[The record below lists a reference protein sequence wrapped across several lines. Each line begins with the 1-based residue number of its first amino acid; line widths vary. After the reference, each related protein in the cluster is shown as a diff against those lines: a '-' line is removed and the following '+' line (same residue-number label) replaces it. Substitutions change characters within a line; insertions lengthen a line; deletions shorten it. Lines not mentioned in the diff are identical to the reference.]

1 MWSRRFRLPRLTGEN
16 ACPIMSLAE
25 AFFEQ
30 SPACHWVVDQAG
42 VFLRICG
49 DPAGVLGRSASEL
62 TGKTLDALGPDLA
75 GLWKDRVARA
85 LAGETLTIGD
95 RHGEHTWSISVFP
108 VRYEGALYAGAIARE
123 VTPWNTAEHE
133 LRHTVLGALKAME
146 FERKTASSFLHDS
159 VGQNLTAF
167 GLQLDL
173 LRMDVEQALPG
184 SGARIG
190 EMQSV
195 LEEMMDKVRA
205 YSHELNPSTVE
216 RAGLRPALDRL
227 ASRTRK
233 RFSGTLRLNV
243 DPSLKLDPGVASAM
257 YQIAQ
262 EAVENSVQHSGCTMI
277 EVTVRAT
284 SARTCMEVRDNG
296 RGFDPGDLARGCR
309 GLGLL
314 TMEHYAAQAGLDLS
328 VASDRRRG
336 TTVRATA
343 VRGS

>member
-1 MWSRRFRLPRLTGEN
+1 
-16 ACPIMSLAE
+16 MSLAE
-25 AFFEQ
+25 AFLEQ
-30 SPACHWVVDQAG
+30 SPTCHWILDQAG
-42 VFLRICG
+42 VFRRICG
-49 DPAGVLGRSASEL
+49 DTSSVLGYGASAL
-62 TGKTLDALGPDLA
+62 DGKSLDVLGPDLA
-75 GLWKDRVARA
+75 ASWRDRVARA
-85 LAGETLTIGD
+85 LAGETLSIRD
-95 RHGEHTWSISVFP
+95 RRGEHTWNISIFP
-108 VRYEGALYAGAIARE
+108 IRFEGVLYAGALARE
-123 VTPWNTAEHE
+123 VTPWNTAEQE

-146 FERKTASSFLHDS
+146 FERKTVSRFLHDS

-173 LRMDVEQALPG
+173 LGMDVEAALPG
-184 SGARIG
+184 SGTRIA

-195 LEEMMDKVRA
+195 LEEVMEQVRA

-227 ASRTRK
+227 AGRIRE
-233 RFSGTLRLNV
+233 RFSGSLRLNV

-277 EVTVRAT
+277 EITVRSTADR
-284 SARTCMEVRDNG
+284 SFMEVRDNG
-296 RGFDPGDLARGCR
+296 RGFDPGDLAGGCR

-314 TMEHYAAQAGLDLS
+314 TMEHYAAQAGLDLAVS
-328 VASDRRRG
+328 SDRHRG

-343 VRGS
+343 VRGF

>member
-1 MWSRRFRLPRLTGEN
+1 
-16 ACPIMSLAE
+16 MSLAE
-25 AFFEQ
+25 AFLEQ
-30 SPACHWVVDQAG
+30 SPACHWVVDRAG

-49 DPAGVLGRSASEL
+49 DPSTILGCGASAL
-62 TGKTLDALGPDLA
+62 TGKTLDILEPELA
-75 GLWKDRVARA
+75 ASWKDRVARA
-85 LAGETLTIGD
+85 LEGEILTIRD
-95 RHGEHTWSISVFP
+95 RRADHTWNISVFP
-108 VRYEGALYAGAIARE
+108 IRYEGAVYAGALARE
-123 VTPWNTAEHE
+123 VTPWNTAEEE

-146 FERKTASSFLHDS
+146 FERKTASRFLHDS

-173 LRMDVEQALPG
+173 LRMDVEEALPG
-184 SGARIG
+184 SGARII
-190 EMQSV
+190 EMQSI
-195 LEEMMDKVRA
+195 LEEMMEKVRA

-227 ASRTRK
+227 GVRIRE

-243 DPSLKLDPGVASAM
+243 DPFLKLDPGLASAM

-277 EVTVRAT
+277 EITVRST
-284 SARTCMEVRDNG
+284 SDRNYMEVRDNG

-314 TMEHYAAQAGLDLS
+314 TMEHYAAQAGLDLAIS
-328 VASDRRRG
+328 SDRQHG
-336 TTVRATA
+336 TTIRATA
-343 VRGS
+343 VLGS